1 MEQNFESLSLRSM
14 LADAPGHPLI
24 WTQFLETLTAQL
36 ACDSAA
42 LLASDLID
50 SENTRFLFSAF
61 IPKDYQQLYEN
72 KLNQLDQ
79 FNQFICQN
87 PRDIFS
93 NNSVA
98 SIAADNGRKPFI
110 PLYQQKHR
118 LGVSIPCTNKHALSL
133 LLNRCRVFSEAE
145 QEHARQLLHHLLPDL
160 EKAMHA
166 EQHHKIRT
174 QLRQLLDGHFDSY
187 IIIDAELNIVLA
199 DPVFK
204 ALMQQMDCVKIT
216 ENRFGMKNPVIEQR
230 LKSLITQ
237 NQSASIHNQCQSC
250 QIILLPIASL
260 KNLYPWECYE
270 DGFIVTFTHNK
281 QENPALERLVAL
293 YQLSHCEAVCA
304 LHFMQTPSITDI
316 ASTTYRSQE
325 TVRNHLKH
333 VMQKM
338 DVHSQAE
345 LMKELMALASL

>member
-1 MEQNFESLSLRSM
+1 
-14 LADAPGHPLI
+14 
-24 WTQFLETLTAQL
+24 
-36 ACDSAA
+36 
-42 LLASDLID
+42 
-50 SENTRFLFSAF
+50 
-61 IPKDYQQLYEN
+61 
-72 KLNQLDQ
+72 
-79 FNQFICQN
+79 
-87 PRDIFS
+87 
-93 NNSVA
+93 
-98 SIAADNGRKPFI
+98 
-110 PLYQQKHR
+110 
-118 LGVSIPCTNKHALSL
+118 
-133 LLNRCRVFSEAE
+133 
-145 QEHARQLLHHLLPDL
+145 
-160 EKAMHA
+160 
-166 EQHHKIRT
+166 
-174 QLRQLLDGHFDSY
+174 
-187 IIIDAELNIVLA
+187 
-199 DPVFK
+199 
-204 ALMQQMDCVKIT
+204 MQQMDCVKIT